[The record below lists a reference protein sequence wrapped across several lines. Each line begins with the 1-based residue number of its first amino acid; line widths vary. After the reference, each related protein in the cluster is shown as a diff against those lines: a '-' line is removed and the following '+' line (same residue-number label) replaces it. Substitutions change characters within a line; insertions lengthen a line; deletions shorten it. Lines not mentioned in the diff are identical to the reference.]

1 MTTETIKPNDNTAE
15 DVSAGALSPE
25 SNDNSTEPKQGKL
38 AALWAEVKGLLW
50 LLLAVLLFHSFVAKP
65 FYIPS
70 VSMMPTLQVGDRLF
84 VSKYPYG
91 WSHVS
96 PTIPNP
102 AAIFRWLILREDVRS
117 LAVQLPPS
125 DSRVWGKMPER
136 GDIVIL
142 KPEGKTDD
150 LIKRVIGLP
159 GDLLEMRD
167 GEIWLNGVPVKREQ
181 QPDTLVPED
190 GHLCDRGVFSPP
202 GPCYDGFASDP
213 VRLKDGRMAYSVAT
227 IKETLPNGASY
238 ITFDISDSQAD
249 DVAPVRVPAGHV
261 YLMGD
266 NRDRS
271 ADSRIP
277 EDAGGLGGAVSWDRI
292 GGRAEIITFS
302 VDGNTGWNPA
312 SWWSSLR
319 SGRAGKSLRPDIDE
333 AVAAESKK

>member
-1 MTTETIKPNDNTAE
+1 MPNANEMANE
-15 DVSAGALSPE
+15 MASEAASEAAG
-25 SNDNSTEPKQGKL
+25 KQSSKSGLL
-38 AALWAEVKGLLW
+38 AGIWAEFKGLLW
-50 LLLAVLLFHSFVAKP
+50 LLLAVLMFHSFIAKP

-70 VSMMPTLQVGDRLF
+70 ISMMPTLQVGDRLF
-84 VSKYPYG
+84 VSKYAYG

-102 AAIFRWLILREDVRS
+102 VALFRWLILREDVRS

-125 DSRVWGKMPER
+125 DGRIWGSMPQR

-142 KPEGKTDD
+142 KPEGQTDD

-159 GDLLEMRD
+159 GDLLEMRS
-167 GEIWLNGVPVKREQ
+167 GQIWLNGEAIKREQ

-190 GHLCDRGVFSPP
+190 GHLCDG
-202 GPCYDGFASDP
+202 GACYDGFTQAP
-213 VRLKDGRMAYSVAT
+213 IPLKNGRYAYSVAT
-227 IKETLPNGASY
+227 VRETLPNGVSY
-238 ITFDISDSQAD
+238 DTFDLDDSAAD
-249 DVAPVRVPAGHV
+249 NVAPVRIPAGHV

-277 EDAGGLGGAVSWDRI
+277 SESRGLGGPVSWDRI

-302 VDGNTGWNPA
+302 VDGNTSWNPV
-312 SWWSSLR
+312 SWWKSMR
-319 SGRAGKSLRPDIDE
+319 GERAGKSLRPE
-333 AVAAESKK
+333 KAAAPKASPSTASPQQ